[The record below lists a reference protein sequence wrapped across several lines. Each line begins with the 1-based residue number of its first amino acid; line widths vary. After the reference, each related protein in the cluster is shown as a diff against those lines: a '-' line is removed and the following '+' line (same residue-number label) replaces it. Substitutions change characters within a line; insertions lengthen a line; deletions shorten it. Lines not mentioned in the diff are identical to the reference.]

1 LNRFCGKESEWGLPE
16 MKETPAPTDYVYSKT
31 NRPNSNEDQKE
42 ISKRF
47 NGLSMSSAVSS
58 LLYIAL
64 NTRCDILWV
73 VNKLAK
79 SSTQPGIRDF
89 EALMHCFGY
98 LRRFPDYAIKFYS
111 NVNESPVHKICTK
124 HKVPFTELIG
134 FSDSSWQ
141 DCPDTG
147 RSTTGYKVFIQGG
160 VIDANSS
167 MPVPVALSSAEAE
180 YMGACNL
187 GAIISHLR
195 ELLYEFEYL
204 GTEQYEIDGIFGET
218 PSMMLIDNQA
228 TVSMSK
234 NYKVTSK
241 NRHIGRRWHF
251 VRRGTIA
258 KMFQLL
264 WVPAEDQLADD
275 LTKTQTADKSKP
287 HFNRT
292 LVKIPDKVKGY
303 RSTVVGNR

>member
-1 LNRFCGKESEWGLPE
+1 LNHFCGKESEWGLPE
-16 MKETPAPTDYVYSKT
+16 MKETPAPTDYVYSKM

-42 ISKRF
+42 ILKHF

-79 SSTQPGIRDF
+79 SSMQPGIKDF

-98 LRRFPDYAIKFYS
+98 LRRFPDYAIKFNN

-147 RSTTGYKVFIQGG
+147 RSTAGYKVFIKGN
-160 VIDANSS
+160 VIDADSS
-167 MPVPVALSSAEAE
+167 MPVPVAFSSAEAE

-218 PSMMLIDNQA
+218 PSMK
-228 TVSMSK
+228 SMSK

-241 NRHIGRRWHF
+241 NRHVGRRWHF
-251 VRRGTIA
+251 LRRGTIA

-264 WVPAEDQLADD
+264 WVPDEDQLAVN
-275 LTKTQTADKSKP
+275 LTKTQTADKSKT

-292 LVKIPDKVKGY
+292 LVKIPNKV
-303 RSTVVGNR
+303 